1 MNILTRLVDAKYE
14 FSVLNKFEFSM
25 NVEIMRQINKENV
38 YEIENIWAS
47 RPSGHESELRKFSRT
62 NTIVLHYLTVIRS
75 QIKIH
80 YPTHPIKTLPLSMSF
95 SLGSST
101 IKQTILLLNL
111 LN

>member
-47 RPSGHESELRKFSRT
+47 RPSGH
-62 NTIVLHYLTVIRS
+62 
-75 QIKIH
+75 
-80 YPTHPIKTLPLSMSF
+80 
-95 SLGSST
+95 
-101 IKQTILLLNL
+101 
-111 LN
+111 